1 MKRFFLFAMIA
12 AIGIF
17 VIGCEKA
24 APREKT
30 TNDPAH
36 PAIFKDPGET
46 KTPAPADTRSR
57 DQRDIRNPDGQHRSR
72 VR

>member
-24 APREKT
+24 APKKT

-36 PAIFKDPGET
+36 PAILQRPGRDKD
-46 KTPAPADTRSR
+46 ARSR
-57 DQRDIRNPDGQHRSR
+57 RHQEAVIERDIRNPDGQHRSR